1 MNKRYAL
8 GMIVLMT
15 AVALSGCGAKKAND
29 TEGAANGG
37 NNGAANS
44 GNESNATGGSG
55 ADETTYL
62 FASDGSYAPM
72 EYMDKDVLKGFDI
85 DFLDAIMKEAG
96 LKYEV
101 RNVGWDAMLESVKQG
116 KEYQAGISSISI
128 TDDRKQTYDF
138 SMPYFESTNVIM
150 VKEDSDIKSAAD
162 LKGKKVAVQG
172 GTTADILM
180 TKIMGEGNTD
190 LKKFDSN
197 AVALLELD
205 QGGADAVVADIAIV
219 RDYIKNNPNK
229 KLKEVLDNTNFTPEY
244 YGIAYPKD
252 SELKAKLDP
261 AIKAVIGNGKYAE
274 IYKKWF
280 DEEPDTTHLVA
291 TE

>member
-101 RNVGWDAMLESVKQG
+101 RKVGWDAMLESVKQG
-116 KEYQAGISSISI
+116 KEYRRESRASRLPTIGSRRTISPCR
-128 TDDRKQTYDF
+128 T
-138 SMPYFESTNVIM
+138 
-150 VKEDSDIKSAAD
+150 
-162 LKGKKVAVQG
+162 
-172 GTTADILM
+172 
-180 TKIMGEGNTD
+180 
-190 LKKFDSN
+190 SN
-197 AVALLELD
+197 P
-205 QGGADAVVADIAIV
+205 
-219 RDYIKNNPNK
+219 R
-229 KLKEVLDNTNFTPEY
+229 T
-244 YGIAYPKD
+244 
-252 SELKAKLDP
+252 SS
-261 AIKAVIGNGKYAE
+261 
-274 IYKKWF
+274 W
-280 DEEPDTTHLVA
+280 
-291 TE
+291 